1 MILYIVATPIG
12 NLKDISERAREVL
25 SSVPV
30 VLSEDTRRTKI
41 LMSHLGISPRLI
53 SCHHH
58 TSSARMQS
66 IIDLLV
72 KSDAVLV
79 TDAGTPGIN
88 DPGGKLVSVAIQRFG
103 EQLRIVPI
111 PGPCALVTAAS
122 VSGFP
127 MDEFTF
133 LGFPPHKKGR
143 QSFFN
148 QVSATASSVIFYESP
163 HRITKA
169 LAALAERDPER
180 LILVARELTKQFET
194 LYRGSASSLSACLSS
209 NPPPGEY
216 VVVVAPR
223 GYRE

>member
-1 MILYIVATPIG
+1 MTLYIVATPIG

-25 SSVPV
+25 SNVPV

-41 LMSHLGISPRLI
+41 LIAYLGLNPRLI
-53 SCHHH
+53 SYHQH
-58 TSSARMQS
+58 TSPAR
-66 IIDLLV
+66 IGAILDLLTKHDV
-72 KSDAVLV
+72 ALV

-88 DPGGKLVSVAIQRFG
+88 DPGGKLVSAAIEHYG

-111 PGPCALVTAAS
+111 PGPCALVVAAS

-148 QVSATASSVIFYESP
+148 QIAVTAGSVIFYESP
-163 HRITKA
+163 HRIAKA
-169 LAALAERDPER
+169 LAALAEREPER
-180 LILVARELTKQFET
+180 LALVARELTKQFET
-194 LYRGSASSLSACLSS
+194 LYRGSVSSLSAHLSS